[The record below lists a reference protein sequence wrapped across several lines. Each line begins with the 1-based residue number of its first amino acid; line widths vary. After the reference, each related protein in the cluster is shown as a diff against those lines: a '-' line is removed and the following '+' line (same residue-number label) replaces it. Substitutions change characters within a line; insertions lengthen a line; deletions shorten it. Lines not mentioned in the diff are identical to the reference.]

1 MITSMKKITV
11 YGIAKDRKTIMES
24 LQKSGCVE
32 INQSQIDD
40 ETLTR
45 VDVSDQIL
53 QFERYISSAAQ
64 ALDILDEYV
73 PEKTGLFSARK
84 PISLD
89 YYTMNPEEAKSVGD
103 DVFEIIALSKKIQEN
118 KINIGRIQ
126 AKILALE
133 PWLGLDVPMNLDHT
147 KLTKIGLYQLPFEA
161 DAEKMDELLGQTAEL
176 VYYELIYCT
185 KDQSCIFMVYLKQE
199 EERVEKALREAGFV
213 QPSFSLSHRIPQDK
227 VAHLEQ
233 DAKILEDEIADMEGR
248 IIEYGQKRES
258 IKLLYDH
265 IILRRDK
272 YRELSKLQLTKE
284 AFILTGFIPQ
294 KYSEKMKQ
302 RLEQKA
308 VCEVMLEDLT
318 DEEEAPV
325 LFENN
330 GFAAPVETI
339 TKTYAMPS
347 KNDIDPNLIMSFFY
361 YLFFGMMFS
370 DAGYG
375 ILVVIVTGYLAFF
388 SHAEQSTKKTMKM
401 FFFCGISTTF
411 WGLMYGSFF
420 GNVVNTVS
428 LTFFGQEV
436 ALKPLWLDPVKDPL
450 TLLIFSVALG
460 MIQIIIGL
468 SIKFYML
475 WRQGKKLDAVFDVGF
490 WIVLLL
496 GACVLAAGGGL
507 GLSAMLQVGIWMLVA
522 AAVGL
527 VLTQGRDK
535 KNIFAKFFGG
545 IISLYDITSY
555 VSDALSYSRLMALG
569 LATGVIAQVVNT
581 MGTLAGGTV
590 QGAIIFVLIF
600 IVGHGMNFAINMLG
614 AYVHTNRLQYVELF
628 SKFYEGG
635 GREFAP
641 LAMNTKYYM
650 FTEDEKV

>member
-11 YGIAKDRKTIMES
+11 YGIAKDRKNIMES

-45 VDVSDQIL
+45 VDVSDQIM

-84 PISLD
+84 PISLN

-185 KDQSCIFMVYLKQE
+185 KDQSCVFMAYLKQE

-507 GLSAMLQVGIWMLVA
+507 GLSAMLQVGILMLVA

-600 IVGHGMNFAINMLG
+600 ILGHGMNFAINMLG
-614 AYVHTNRLQYVELF
+614 AYVHTNRLQYVEFF

>member
-227 VAHLEQ
+227 VAHLEH

-308 VCEVMLEDLT
+308 VCEVILEDLT

-614 AYVHTNRLQYVELF
+614 AYVHTNRLQYVEFF

>member
-64 ALDILDEYV
+64 ALVILDEYV

-227 VAHLEQ
+227 VAHLEH

-308 VCEVMLEDLT
+308 VCEVILEDLT

-614 AYVHTNRLQYVELF
+614 AYVHTNRLQYVEFF

>member
-227 VAHLEQ
+227 VAHLEH

-294 KYSEKMKQ
+294 KYSEKMEQ

-308 VCEVMLEDLT
+308 VCEVILEDLT

-614 AYVHTNRLQYVELF
+614 AYVHTNRLQYVEFF

>member
-284 AFILTGFIPQ
+284 ALILTGFIPQ

-614 AYVHTNRLQYVELF
+614 AYVHTNRLQYVEFF